1 VTARGFAF
9 SALLCWGWMG
19 LEFEVER
26 RAMPVPLRC
35 APSNGRTHY
44 VNPTRKQSV
53 FSIVST
59 VFEQSRHPGPGG
71 GAMTP
76 SRKQAQS
83 EGTTGPWFYSKG
95 VKPGEW
101 YTETK
106 ARTRAAMLNTDWPE
120 KQRVW
125 ACLSLHTMGFGRE
138 LAVRM
143 ERGQTV
149 PLRQIDIAKETGIG
163 IKSVHRCVV
172 ELEREGWLLR
182 ETVAT
187 GPGQTE
193 LQIHCYALPRKSKV
207 EAANPSTAPARPV
220 YDGLPEEL
228 AYWLR
233 HMKLGIPAGDKL
245 EEARALAAEL
255 SDRALR
261 FRACCKPEP
270 KQAELPGILANPV
283 KVAKSKPDLRA
294 VESSAARGLPEPE
307 PISRA
312 APFVLGARRS
322 SNRKIRT
329 DMKKAASVGRSVAK
343 PEPQQTDRPTEN
355 TVNAVKTVIQDSG
368 LCQKLQDVPSRA
380 LLEQVAVLLAGNPPE
395 YLKNRIHVRFDSITG
410 FGMLK
415 GLAADVAAA
424 GSITT
429 RPAAGPCCWV
439 CSKPFKPEDGSIDG
453 AHFECYQNR
462 K

>member
-1 VTARGFAF
+1 
-9 SALLCWGWMG
+9 
-19 LEFEVER
+19 
-26 RAMPVPLRC
+26 
-35 APSNGRTHY
+35 
-44 VNPTRKQSV
+44 
-53 FSIVST
+53 
-59 VFEQSRHPGPGG
+59 
-71 GAMTP
+71 MTP
-76 SRKQAQS
+76 SRKQVQS
-83 EGTTGPWFYSKG
+83 EGTAGPWVYANG

-149 PLRQIDIAKETGIG
+149 PLRQADIAKETGIP

-193 LQIHCYALPRKSKV
+193 LQIHCYALPRKPKAG
-207 EAANPSTAPARPV
+207 EANPSTAPARPV

-233 HMKLGIPAGDKL
+233 HLKLGIPAGEKL

-255 SDRALR
+255 SDRAAR
-261 FRACCKPEP
+261 FRALCKPEP
-270 KQAELPGILANPV
+270 QQAELPGISANRAT
-283 KVAKSKPDLRA
+283 VAKSKPGLRE

-312 APFVLGARRS
+312 VPFVLGARGS

-329 DMKKAASVGRSVAK
+329 EMKEGESVGRSVVVSEPAK
-343 PEPQQTDRPTEN
+343 TDRPTDN
-355 TVNAVKTVIQDSG
+355 SVNSVKNAIEQTGI
-368 LCQKLQDVPSRA
+368 CAKLHDTPSRA
-380 LLEQVAVLLAGNPPE
+380 LLERITARLEGNPPE
-395 YLKNRIHVRFDSITG
+395 CLKNRIHLRFDAITNL
-410 FGMLK
+410 GMIE
-415 GLAADVAAA
+415 GLAADVAESA
-424 GSITT
+424 GA
-429 RPAAGPCCWV
+429 PGV
-439 CSKPFKPEDGSIDG
+439 PERSAPHSSNEADEVK
-453 AHFECYQNR
+453 ALALRNLR
-462 K
+462 KTGRLL

>member
-1 VTARGFAF
+1 
-9 SALLCWGWMG
+9 
-19 LEFEVER
+19 
-26 RAMPVPLRC
+26 
-35 APSNGRTHY
+35 
-44 VNPTRKQSV
+44 
-53 FSIVST
+53 
-59 VFEQSRHPGPGG
+59 
-71 GAMTP
+71 MTP
-76 SRKQAQS
+76 SRKQVQS
-83 EGTTGPWFYSKG
+83 EGTAGPWFYANG

-149 PLRQIDIAKETGIG
+149 FLRQTDIAKETGIG

-193 LQIHCYALPRKSKV
+193 LQIHCYALPRKPKAG
-207 EAANPSTAPARPV
+207 EANPSTAPARPV

-233 HMKLGIPAGDKL
+233 HLKLGIPAGEKL

-255 SDRALR
+255 SDRAAR

-270 KQAELPGILANPV
+270 QQAELPGISANRAT
-283 KVAKSKPDLRA
+283 VAKSKPGLRE

-312 APFVLGARRS
+312 VPFVLGARGS

-329 DMKKAASVGRSVAK
+329 EMKEGESVGRSVVVSKPAK
-343 PEPQQTDRPTEN
+343 TDRPTDN
-355 TVNAVKTVIQDSG
+355 SVNSVKNAIEQTGI
-368 LCQKLQDVPSRA
+368 CAKLHDTPSRA
-380 LLEQVAVLLAGNPPE
+380 LLERITARLEGNPPE
-395 YLKNRIHVRFDSITG
+395 CLKNRIHLRFDAITNL
-410 FGMLK
+410 GMIE
-415 GLAADVAAA
+415 GLAADVAESA
-424 GSITT
+424 GA
-429 RPAAGPCCWV
+429 PGV
-439 CSKPFKPEDGSIDG
+439 PERSAPHSSNEADEVK
-453 AHFECYQNR
+453 ALALRNLR
-462 K
+462 KTGRLL

>member
-1 VTARGFAF
+1 
-9 SALLCWGWMG
+9 
-19 LEFEVER
+19 
-26 RAMPVPLRC
+26 
-35 APSNGRTHY
+35 
-44 VNPTRKQSV
+44 
-53 FSIVST
+53 
-59 VFEQSRHPGPGG
+59 
-71 GAMTP
+71 MTP
-76 SRKQAQS
+76 SRKQTQS
-83 EGTTGPWFYSKG
+83 EGTTGPWFYSQG

-149 PLRQIDIAKETGIG
+149 PLRQTDIAKETGIG

-172 ELEREGWLLR
+172 DLEREGWLLR
-182 ETVAT
+182 ETVEI

-193 LQIHCYALPRKSKV
+193 LQIHCYAVPRKATA

-233 HMKLGIPAGDKL
+233 HLKLGIPTGEKL

-255 SDRALR
+255 SDRAAR

-270 KQAELPGILANPV
+270 QQAELPGISANRAT
-283 KVAKSKPDLRA
+283 VARLKQVPRA

-312 APFVLGARRS
+312 VPFVLGARGS

-329 DMKKAASVGRSVAK
+329 EMKKGESVGRSFVVSKPAK
-343 PEPQQTDRPTEN
+343 TDRPTDN
-355 TVNAVKTVIQDSG
+355 SVNSVKTAIEQTG
-368 LCQKLQDVPSRA
+368 ICAKLHDNPSRA
-380 LLEQVAVLLAGNPPE
+380 LLERITARLEGNPPE
-395 YLKNRIHVRFDSITG
+395 CLKVRIHLRFDAITNL
-410 FGMLK
+410 GMIE
-415 GLAADVAAA
+415 GLAADVAESA
-424 GSITT
+424 GA
-429 RPAAGPCCWV
+429 PGV
-439 CSKPFKPEDGSIDG
+439 PERSAPHSSNEADEVK
-453 AHFECYQNR
+453 ALALRNLR
-462 K
+462 KTGRLL

>member
-1 VTARGFAF
+1 
-9 SALLCWGWMG
+9 
-19 LEFEVER
+19 
-26 RAMPVPLRC
+26 
-35 APSNGRTHY
+35 
-44 VNPTRKQSV
+44 
-53 FSIVST
+53 
-59 VFEQSRHPGPGG
+59 
-71 GAMTP
+71 MTP
-76 SRKQAQS
+76 SRKQVQS
-83 EGTTGPWFYSKG
+83 EGTAGPWFYANG

-149 PLRQIDIAKETGIG
+149 FLRQTDIAKETGIG

-193 LQIHCYALPRKSKV
+193 LQIHCYALPRKPKAG
-207 EAANPSTAPARPV
+207 EANPSTAPARPV

-233 HMKLGIPAGDKL
+233 HLKLGIPAGEKL

-255 SDRALR
+255 SDRAAR

-270 KQAELPGILANPV
+270 QQAELPGISANRAT
-283 KVAKSKPDLRA
+283 VAKSKPGLRE

-312 APFVLGARRS
+312 VPFVLGARGS

-329 DMKKAASVGRSVAK
+329 EMKEGESVGRSVVVSEPAK
-343 PEPQQTDRPTEN
+343 TDRPTDN
-355 TVNAVKTVIQDSG
+355 SVNSVKNAIEQTGI
-368 LCQKLQDVPSRA
+368 CAKLHDTPSRA
-380 LLEQVAVLLAGNPPE
+380 LLERITARLEGNPPE
-395 YLKNRIHVRFDSITG
+395 CLKNRIHLRFDAITNL
-410 FGMLK
+410 GMIE
-415 GLAADVAAA
+415 GLAADVAESA
-424 GSITT
+424 GA
-429 RPAAGPCCWV
+429 PGV
-439 CSKPFKPEDGSIDG
+439 PERSAPHSSNEADEVK
-453 AHFECYQNR
+453 ALALRNLR
-462 K
+462 KTGRLL